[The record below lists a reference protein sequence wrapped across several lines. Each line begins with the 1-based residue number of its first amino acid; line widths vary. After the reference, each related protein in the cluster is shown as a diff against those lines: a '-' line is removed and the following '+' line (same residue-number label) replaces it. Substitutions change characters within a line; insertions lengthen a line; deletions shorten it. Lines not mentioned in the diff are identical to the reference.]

1 MKRIALID
9 YARFIAAMAVVIYH
23 YTLIG
28 MSSGKVNT
36 FVINEPLAAIARYG
50 LFGVELFFMIS
61 GYVIFYSARNRKAS
75 EFAVSRALRLL
86 PAYWVAIIF
95 TAVVTYFWGEDL
107 FPISLKM
114 VMVNFTLLQSLFHI
128 PHVDGVY
135 WTLLYEII
143 FYAAVFGL
151 LLLGFGKKL
160 DIIFIAW
167 PWLMLAAQLAGVGPK
182 HLLGGYYFYF
192 ASGALFALL
201 KDKSSPL
208 VIASLALSFVMSTIF
223 SVNHYASIALI
234 PSVLIISSFYCLFLF
249 ITYHKAGQVKIAQS
263 ALLGALTYPLYLVH
277 SHFGYMVFRQFGTPE
292 NQVWLTCLT
301 IAVVLVVAYLIH
313 RVVEVGLAQFWRT
326 FFDNIIGKPLRLIEG
341 WSSNKTE
348 IEDQEP
354 RMNMGRD

>member
-28 MSSGKVNT
+28 MSSGKVTT
-36 FVINEPLAAIARYG
+36 FEISEPLAAIARYG

-86 PAYWVAIIF
+86 PAYCIAIIF
-95 TAVVTYFWGEDL
+95 TAIVTYFWGEAL

-114 VMVNFTLLQSLFHI
+114 VLVNFTLLQSLFHI

-135 WTLLYEII
+135 WTLLYEVI

-167 PWLMLAAQLAGVGPK
+167 PWLMLAAQVAGVGPK

-208 VIASLALSFVMSTIF
+208 VMTSLTLSFVMSTLF
-223 SVNHYASIALI
+223 SVNHYASIALV
-234 PSVLIISSFYCLFLF
+234 PSVLIISSFYLLFLF
-249 ITYHKAGQVKIAQS
+249 ITYHKAGQVKLAQS

-277 SHFGYMVFRQFGTPE
+277 SHVGYMIFRQFGSPE
-292 NQVWLTCLT
+292 NQFWLTCAT
-301 IAVVLVVAYLIH
+301 IAAMLVVAYLMH
-313 RVVEVGLAQFWRT
+313 RIVEVKFAHFWRT
-326 FFDNIIGKPLRLIEG
+326 FFDNMVGKPLRLIEG
-341 WSSNKTE
+341 LSSSK
-348 IEDQEP
+348 IAIAEDEP
-354 RMNMGRD
+354 SMNMSKD